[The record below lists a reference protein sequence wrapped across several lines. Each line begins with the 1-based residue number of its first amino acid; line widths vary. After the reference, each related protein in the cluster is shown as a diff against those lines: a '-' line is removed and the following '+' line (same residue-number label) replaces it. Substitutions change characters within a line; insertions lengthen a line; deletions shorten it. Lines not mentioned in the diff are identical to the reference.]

1 MTTLELKKI
10 LIHRIAEI
18 NDESFLTAIK
28 TILDSKIQTQSHIL
42 ILTAQQRNEI
52 AESKKDIEKGLFIEQ
67 DDLDNEFN
75 KWVSAR

>member
-18 NDESFLTAIK
+18 NDESFLTAIN